1 MPLIKYDERPD
12 PAGGTLYSATMEDLI
27 TYFIGKAKKAPET
40 IVLMDLTCSICSDE
54 RLLAKPL
61 PEYTRRIVRGGSNK
75 KSKAKRTKRTK
86 RTKIKQ
92 RNRKTQRT
100 YRK

>member
-1 MPLIKYDERPD
+1 MPVIKYDERPD

-27 TYFIGKAKKAPET
+27 TYFIGKAKTAPET

-61 PEYTRRIVRGGSNK
+61 PDYIGQTRRIARGGSNK
-75 KSKAKRTKRTK
+75 KSKLKPKKT
-86 RTKIKQ
+86 
-92 RNRKTQRT
+92 NRKT
-100 YRK
+100 RKLH